1 MSTLEIMLKPVSAA
15 FVLTLSVATSA
26 LAQSTVFLVR
36 HAERADSA
44 PGKSPSMTGDPDLS
58 DPGRVRAESLAAMLK
73 DAGITTIVV
82 TEYKRTQQTA
92 APLARLLGIT
102 PTIIK
107 AADTAGLA
115 AALAARQG
123 NALVVGHS
131 NTTVA
136 AIKALGVPADVSI
149 GEDEF
154 DNLFVVSTGSPATL
168 VRLHYK

>member
-1 MSTLEIMLKPVSAA
+1 MKLVAVT
-15 FVLTLSVATSA
+15 VLLLA
-26 LAQSTVFLVR
+26 LALPAAAQSPVFVVR
-36 HAERADSA
+36 HAERADTA
-44 PGKSPSMTGDPDLS
+44 AQVTDPDLS
-58 DPGRVRAESLAAMLK
+58 DQGRARAQSLAFALK
-73 DAGITTIVV
+73 DAGITAIYV
-82 TEYKRTQQTA
+82 TQLKRTQQTA

-102 PTIIK
+102 PTTIK

-136 AIKALGVPADVSI
+136 AIKALGVAADVSI

-154 DNLFVVSTGSPATL
+154 DNLFVVATGSPATL